1 MKITFMAFVT
11 ALFSLPSLSSAA
23 IINQFYA
30 LTSNSYY
37 SYSAYDYGTDE
48 IVTDTTNLTGFL
60 LATIN
65 DANNT
70 VTLDYSNVLMGGSA
84 FRATETLNTDGI
96 GIASGTLT
104 SGFTGEFDYI
114 SYGNATLSPFPSI
127 CVECGYEMIL
137 NLDAYTTSNPLALS
151 YYEYNPYDTGEAHF
165 ELFIS
170 QVPLPGAAWLF
181 GSGLLGLFGVCR
193 SKVTLQGARSDANY
207 GTLRLRRTAQR

>member
-1 MKITFMAFVT
+1 MRITFMAFVA
-11 ALFSLPSLSSAA
+11 ALFMLPGLSRAA
-23 IINQFYA
+23 LINQFFV

-37 SYSAYDYGTDE
+37 SYSEYDYDADE
-48 IVTDTTNLTGFL
+48 IVTETTMLTGFL
-60 LATIN
+60 MATID

-70 VTLDYSNVLMGGSA
+70 VTLDYSNVLMGGSP
-84 FRATETLNTDGI
+84 FRANETLITDGG

-114 SYGNATLSPFPSI
+114 SYGNAALSPFPTI

-137 NLDAYTTSNPLALS
+137 NLDAYATNNPLALS
-151 YYEYNPYDTGEAHF
+151 YNQYNPYDTGEVHF

-181 GSGLLGLFGVCR
+181 GSGLLGLFGVFR
-193 SKVTLQGARSDANY
+193 RQVT
-207 GTLRLRRTAQR
+207 